1 VSPDPRPGRAQ
12 EGPGLNPDPRP
23 VRWWDV
29 PELVALERRLFGDD
43 AWSEATWWGELAQ
56 VPAAARPPSSGRPSP
71 LVHGDVASGGP
82 EATPVHGSARGRR
95 YLVDRDPASGAVRGY
110 AGVALNG
117 PDADVMTVAVAPE
130 EQGHGLGR
138 RLTEALVDVAAD
150 EGASQLLLEV
160 RADNALAQRLYARLG
175 FERIAVRR
183 GYYAGGV
190 DAWIMRRRPLR
201 PAAGPDVAAR

>member
-1 VSPDPRPGRAQ
+1 VSLD
-12 EGPGLNPDPRP
+12 LRP

-29 PELVALERRLFGDD
+29 PELVELERLLFGDD

-56 VPAAARPPSSGRPSP
+56 VPALARVPAPLHGR
-71 LVHGDVASGGP
+71 GASRAP
-82 EATPVHGSARGRR
+82 EGAPVHGGARGRR

-117 PDADVMTVAVAPE
+117 PDADVMTVAVAPG
-130 EQGHGLGR
+130 EQGRGLGR
-138 RLTEALVDVAAD
+138 RLTESLVVVAAAA
-150 EGASQLLLEV
+150 GAGQLLLEV
-160 RADNALAQRLYARLG
+160 RADNAPAQRLYARLG

-183 GYYAGGV
+183 GYYQGGV

-201 PAAGPDVAAR
+201 PAARADVPAR

>member
-1 VSPDPRPGRAQ
+1 
-12 EGPGLNPDPRP
+12 

-29 PELVALERRLFGDD
+29 PELVALERRLFGED

-56 VPAAARPPSSGRPSP
+56 VPASARTLASARAPAPARTLAPVRPPAP
-71 LVHGDVASGGP
+71 VHGDVASEAP
-82 EATPVHGSARGRR
+82 EGADVHGSARGRR

-130 EQGHGLGR
+130 QQGHGLGR

-160 RADNALAQRLYARLG
+160 RADNAPAQRLYARLG